1 MLQICTFIIQM
12 SESRSMSPWVSFTY
26 FSLIFHNLCYTSDM
40 LSLCQQLEIQFYNM
54 YLIYRH
60 VDGMSKINWIW
71 KALQIKSYIHIF
83 IRRVIHEE
91 DNR

>member
-1 MLQICTFIIQM
+1 
-12 SESRSMSPWVSFTY
+12 
-26 FSLIFHNLCYTSDM
+26 M
-40 LSLCQQLEIQFYNM
+40 LSLCQQLEFQFYNM